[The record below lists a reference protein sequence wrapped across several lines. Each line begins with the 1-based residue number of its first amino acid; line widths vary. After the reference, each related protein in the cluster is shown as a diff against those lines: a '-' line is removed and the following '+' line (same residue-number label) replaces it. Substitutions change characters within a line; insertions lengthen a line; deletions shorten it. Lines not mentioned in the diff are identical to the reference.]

1 MAKKAPRPWRTVTI
15 AGGAAAFL
23 LLLGLSLPHLIN
35 LRPIKERIVA
45 ELSQRIGAPIRVRQ
59 INLALLPTPRVR
71 LEQVSVSLGETA
83 AGTVDSIS
91 AYPELFPLL
100 TGAVNIRSLR
110 IVRPKFQLKPV
121 TAPSFD
127 AEVRTAQGPEESTG
141 DSIVRKLQAIR
152 LRSPARSIQVE
163 DGQVEYLG
171 GPAGTYRLEQINGR
185 FDVSPGQ
192 LQLEADCRSN
202 LWRHV
207 ALMLNMD
214 DRAKMEGAVRL
225 DGFQPQPLYD
235 HLFPAANLKLS
246 EAQMDLAAK
255 FKSDAFTNFELDLQ
269 GSNAKLGLTK
279 LGETIP
285 ISGRNF
291 SIFAQSNRQKT
302 VIQLQ
307 ELVLDAPQ
315 LSLSGAFTKQSSPAP
330 FELALDG
337 RNVDVDAVRHAA
349 LALLGEYADT
359 RKIFEILVGG
369 TVPAISFS
377 THGNQLH
384 ELGKAENIV
393 ITGSMTRGKLFIPK
407 ARLDLTE
414 VYGDVV
420 ITKGILEGK
429 DLRAEL
435 GNSKGSEGNLRVGLV
450 GKNAPFHLDIKIMA
464 DLVQLPPI
472 LLRIVKNKTFIAELE
487 KIKSFEGSARGRMV
501 LGDSLDSM
509 DAVVD
514 VADIKLTSVY
524 ERLPYP
530 LAISGGNFFYN
541 ETKKIV
547 ALKDIKGSLAGSNFS
562 AFSGELTWS
571 KEMQLKIA
579 ARKSSLLVR
588 EIYPWIVSHPKL
600 EQKLKEFKFDGGA
613 IGVDSLSLKGPLLQP
628 EKWDFDCSGSI
639 QDLAVD
645 WTLFPDTLWIAG
657 GRFKAAP
664 HKLVFTDAR
673 TRILDSS
680 LTASATLHQFL
691 EGFNGAELDAS
702 GEIGEKTI
710 KWIADLRH
718 IPRELNARPPLTVAN
733 GRLVWKRN
741 TETSF
746 SAELLPTG
754 GPRVSIDQTWQQER
768 LIIRKLFIEDDES
781 VASITLDL
789 QPKAFDLGFSGNLT
803 KATADK
809 LLQDNQI
816 LTGWVRGD
824 FNARVQLERNI
835 ESTATG
841 SLRGEGLRLPV
852 MDGLERV
859 DQFSISAA
867 QNLLNVDSA
876 TVYWQNNAFRLNGK
890 VTFSSAGLLL
900 DMNAAVDEILWGKI
914 DELMNAVK
922 KNGGQSKQFKNLQ
935 MLGIVRLD
943 AGAFGFGKFTWRPF
957 HADVQFKSSGT
968 EILVTQADLCSLKT
982 PGTIKWAGGKL
993 TLNLKPR
1000 AEHQQLNATLACLVD
1015 MEGLMEGPY
1024 SFHGEIKGDSGQQ
1037 TFVRSLQGPIAFTA
1051 ENGRIY
1057 RFTLIERLF
1066 SVLNFTEIF
1075 RGKLPDL
1082 RQEGFGYELVE
1093 VDGSLEDGR
1102 LKIEEAVIEGNS
1114 VEMVGRG
1121 WVDLKTREVDLT
1133 VLVAPLKTLDAL
1145 LGYVPLISGI
1155 LGRIA
1160 SVPVR
1165 VTGTL
1170 TNPVI
1175 IPLSPTAV
1183 GAELL
1188 ETMRKTVQLPLR
1200 LIQPLM
1206 PSANGKTDNNN
1217 NNVDGQEAPPS
1228 AANQP

>member
-15 AGGAAAFL
+15 VGGAAVFL

-35 LRPIKERIVA
+35 LGPIKERIVA

-71 LEQVSVSLGETA
+71 LDHVSVSLGETA
-83 AGTVDSIS
+83 AGTIDSIS
-91 AYPELFPLL
+91 AHPELFPLL
-100 TGAVNIRSLR
+100 MGAVNISSLR

-121 TAPSFD
+121 AAPSSD
-127 AEVRTAQGPEESTG
+127 AEERTAQGPEESVG
-141 DSIVRKLQAIR
+141 DSIVGKLQAIR
-152 LRSPARSIQVE
+152 TESPARSIQVE
-163 DGQVEYLG
+163 DGLVEYLG
-171 GPAGTYRLEQINGR
+171 GPAGAYRLEQINGR
-185 FDVSPGQ
+185 LNVSPGQ

-207 ALMLNMD
+207 SLLLQMD
-214 DRAKMEGAVRL
+214 DRAKMQGAIHL
-225 DGFQPQPLYD
+225 DGFQPQAVYA
-235 HLFPAANLKLS
+235 HFFPATKLKLT
-246 EAQMDLAAK
+246 EAQMDLTAK
-255 FKSDAFTNFELDLQ
+255 FKSDAFTTFELALQ
-269 GSNAKLGLTK
+269 GSNAKLTLEK
-279 LGETIP
+279 LGETIS
-285 ISGRNF
+285 ISGP
-291 SIFAQSNRQKT
+291 SFAISVQSDPLKT
-302 VIQLQ
+302 VIHLQ
-307 ELVLDAPQ
+307 ELVLDAPR
-315 LSLSGAFTKQSSPAP
+315 LSLSGAFTKQSLPTP
-330 FELALDG
+330 FELFLEG

-349 LALLGEYADT
+349 LALLGEYSDT

-377 THGNQLH
+377 THGNHLG
-384 ELGKAENIV
+384 ELGKAENIA
-393 ITGSMTRGKLFIPK
+393 ITGRMTRGKLFIPK
-407 ARLDLTE
+407 AKLDLTE

-435 GNSKGSEGNLRVGLV
+435 GNSKGSEGDLRVGLV
-450 GKNAPFHLDIKIMA
+450 GTNAPFHLDINITA
-464 DLVQLPPI
+464 DLAQLPPI
-472 LLRIVKNKTFIAELE
+472 LLRIVKNKTFTAELE

-501 LGDSLDSM
+501 LGDSLDSIN
-509 DAVVD
+509 AVVD
-514 VADIKLTSVY
+514 VADIQLSSVY

-530 LAISGGNFFYN
+530 LALSGGNFFFN
-541 ETKKIV
+541 EMQKTVTVKD
-547 ALKDIKGSLAGSNFS
+547 LKGNLAGSSFS

-571 KEMQLKIA
+571 KQMLLKIA
-579 ARKSSLLVR
+579 VKNASLVVK
-588 EIYPWIVSHPKL
+588 EIYPWIVSYPIL
-600 EQKLKEFKFDGGA
+600 GQKLKEFKFDGGA

-628 EKWDFDCSGSI
+628 EKWEFDCFGSI
-639 QDLAVD
+639 QDLGVD
-645 WTLFPDTLWIAG
+645 WTLFPDTLWIAV
-657 GRFKAAP
+657 GRFKLVP

-680 LTASATLHQFL
+680 LAVSATLHQPL
-691 EGFNGAELDAS
+691 EGFDGAELDAS
-702 GEIGEKTI
+702 GELGEKTI
-710 KWIADLRH
+710 TWIADLRH
-718 IPRELNARPPLTVAN
+718 IPRELNARPPLKVAN
-733 GRLVWKRN
+733 GRLIWKKN
-741 TETSF
+741 IETSF
-746 SAELLPTG
+746 SAELMPTG
-754 GPRVSIDQTWQQER
+754 GPRVSIDQTWQHER
-768 LIIRKLFIEDDES
+768 LIIRKLFIDDDES
-781 VASITLDL
+781 TATLTLDL
-789 QPKAFDLGFSGNLT
+789 QPKAFDLSFSGNLT

-841 SLRGEGLRLPV
+841 ALQGEGLRLPV

-859 DQFSISAA
+859 DHFSISAA

-876 TVYWQNNAFRLNGK
+876 TVYWHDNAFRLNGK

-922 KNGGQSKQFKNLQ
+922 KNGGQSKQFKHLQ
-935 MLGIVRLD
+935 MLGIVRLE
-943 AGAFGFGKFTWRPF
+943 AGVFSFDKFTWRPF
-957 HADVQFKSSGT
+957 HAGVQFKSNGT
-968 EILVTQADLCSLKT
+968 EILVTRAELCAMQT
-982 PGTIKWAGGKL
+982 PGTIRWVGGKL
-993 TLNLKPR
+993 SWDFKPR
-1000 AEHQQLNATLACLVD
+1000 AENQQLNAALACLFD

-1024 SFHGEIKGDSGQQ
+1024 SFNGEIKGDSRQQ

-1075 RGKLPDL
+1075 RGRLPDL
-1082 RQEGFGYELVE
+1082 RQEGFGYELVKVE
-1093 VDGSLEDGR
+1093 GGLEGGR
-1102 LKIEEAVIEGNS
+1102 LKIEEAVIKGNS

-1121 WVDLKTREVDLT
+1121 WVDLATREVDLT
-1133 VLVAPLKTLDAL
+1133 FLVAPLKTLDAL

-1155 LGRIA
+1155 LGRIV

-1188 ETMRKTVQLPLR
+1188 ETMKKTVQLPLR
-1200 LIQPLM
+1200 LIQPLI
-1206 PSANGKTDNNN
+1206 PSANGKTDNDNN
-1217 NNVDGQEAPPS
+1217 HDDGQKAPSS
-1228 AANQP
+1228 AASQP